1 MEYNNEQPLE
11 SADQEINS
19 TEKNDRV
26 AEEKGH
32 LYPKAHPHLG
42 TIAYILVGL
51 LVAVLAIYSGY
62 YLGKRAGASGRYA
75 KLNAVLDLINE
86 VYVDD
91 ISSDSIQEVAIPQIL
106 GQLDPHSTYLEPQI
120 RQSETER
127 LEGAFSGIG
136 VQFNTILDTVV
147 VVHVI
152 KGGPSAR
159 AGIRS
164 GDRIVGVSGY
174 DLTQQPLN
182 EDSIRSRL
190 RGEEGSIAD
199 LKVKRQNKEL
209 NIRVARGY
217 VPVNSLEVA
226 YEITPGI
233 LYAKLNGWG
242 RTTHKEFLAAVSP
255 MLNKQ
260 LKGIILDLRGN
271 GGGYLEAAAKMCN
284 EFLEKGQ
291 EVLHVEGK
299 AYPRETLLADG
310 KGILKDIPLTVL
322 VDDFS
327 ASSSEIFAGAMQDH
341 DRATIVGRRTFGK
354 GFVQQPYDFADGS
367 EVRLTVAR
375 YFTPSG
381 RCIQKAYEFG
391 NSYEY
396 GMELQ
401 HRYENG
407 DWDKEPEAPQNPEL
421 LFRTTGGRVVYGG
434 GGISPD
440 VFIPRDT
447 AGFTNYYLR
456 LLDQGAIPK
465 FAFVYAD
472 RYRAKLQAY
481 KGPNK
486 LRSYLSTQNL
496 LSLVGNYGHKEGVPL
511 RPNAL
516 YVSRNLILRQVYAL
530 IAEQIL
536 GRRAMWTILNESDHS
551 ILKCVEIIENQRAYP
566 LSRNREE

>member
-1 MEYNNEQPLE
+1 M
-11 SADQEINS
+11 
-19 TEKNDRV
+19 
-26 AEEKGH
+26 
-32 LYPKAHPHLG
+32 
-42 TIAYILVGL
+42 
-51 LVAVLAIYSGY
+51 
-62 YLGKRAGASGRYA
+62 
-75 KLNAVLDLINE
+75 KL
-86 VYVDD
+86 
-91 ISSDSIQEVAIPQIL
+91 P
-106 GQLDPHSTYLEPQI
+106 
-120 RQSETER
+120 
-127 LEGAFSGIG
+127 
-136 VQFNTILDTVV
+136 
-147 VVHVI
+147 
-152 KGGPSAR
+152 
-159 AGIRS
+159 
-164 GDRIVGVSGY
+164 
-174 DLTQQPLN
+174 
-182 EDSIRSRL
+182 
-190 RGEEGSIAD
+190 
-199 LKVKRQNKEL
+199 
-209 NIRVARGY
+209 
-217 VPVNSLEVA
+217 
-226 YEITPGI
+226 PGI

-310 KGILKDIPLTVL
+310 KGILKDVPLTVL

-396 GMELQ
+396 EMELQ

-407 DWDKEPEAPQNPEL
+407 DWDKEPEGPQNPEL
-421 LFRTTGGRVVYGG
+421 LFRTAGGRVVYGG

-456 LLDQGAIPK
+456 LLDQGAISK

-481 KGPNK
+481 KGLNK

-496 LSLVGNYGHKEGVPL
+496 LSQIGNYGHKEGVPL

-516 YVSRNLILRQVYAL
+516 YTSRDLILRQVYAL
-530 IAEQIL
+530 IAEQVL
-536 GRRAMWTILNESDHS
+536 GRRAMWIILNESDYS